1 MRRRY
6 ENPYQAA
13 ANSPASPC
21 SRDSERNSAHI
32 DDGVNST
39 PGSDTIAGHALWRG
53 LSSSREWSTRMV
65 ATTIGN
71 REVEIAPKSS
81 AVDALQFPESE
92 TVPLDNLF
100 FDPTFFDIDPQA
112 YYAEGNNSCGL
123 IANVPSVGNDGDGVD
138 DTGAEDYSDTADL
151 SDYDHELAHLI
162 RLYTEN
168 ISPWFDNLCLIV
180 LRLNALTKSQDGSIR
195 QE

>member
-1 MRRRY
+1 
-6 ENPYQAA
+6 
-13 ANSPASPC
+13 
-21 SRDSERNSAHI
+21 
-32 DDGVNST
+32 
-39 PGSDTIAGHALWRG
+39 
-53 LSSSREWSTRMV
+53 MV